1 LSAIQGNP
9 QWGARLSGS
18 LDGWRV
24 RHGGRG
30 LRITIVVRADY
41 DRECIFEAPVLQA
54 LQRRAVAL
62 SDFQQQIGRA
72 VDSGLRGEFDQPTD
86 GDPDLGQIA
95 GRMNQ
100 LLAGVS
106 SAVSDLSGM
115 MRRIAGGDLSA
126 RIGGHH
132 HGVFAELARDANT
145 SAERLSQI
153 VDEIETATVTTTRL
167 WISNFAV
174 SPNRRI

>member
-24 RHGGRG
+24 RHGGQG
-30 LRITIVVRADY
+30 LRITIVVRAEHA
-41 DRECIFEAPVLQA
+41 RECIFVAPVLQA
-54 LQRRAVAL
+54 LQRQAVAL

-95 GRMNQ
+95 GRMSQ
-100 LLAGVS
+100 LVAGVS

-145 SAERLSQI
+145 TAERLSQI
-153 VDEIETATVTTTRL
+153 VDEIETATVASTLL
-167 WISNFAV
+167 WICNFSV
-174 SPNRRI
+174 SPNRRT